1 MSEKVQASVQPKMKK
16 RKKIS
21 VFDILIYVF
30 FGILAV
36 VTIYPFYNV
45 IILSFANAVATAKFV
60 PYFYPHTI
68 DVTAYR
74 VILDDPYFVKS
85 VLNSVFVTVVGTVL
99 SMIVSVTGA
108 YVLSKKRLAGRKI
121 LMAYVLFTMFF
132 GGGTIPTY
140 ILVKSL
146 GLLNNIWSM
155 IFPSLVSAY
164 YVVIMKNY
172 FLGLPDSIE
181 EAAHI
186 DGANDFVI
194 LLRIILPISLPFM
207 ATFVLFYAVGYWN
220 GWWNAYLYINKKALW
235 PLQIYLRNVLS
246 SLNKELVQQAQ
257 KMANQETVFATSIQM
272 ATICISV
279 FPIAC
284 VYPFVQKYFV
294 KGVLV
299 GSIKE

>member
-1 MSEKVQASVQPKMKK
+1 MSEKVQAAVQPKTK
-16 RKKIS
+16 KKIS
-21 VFDILIYVF
+21 IFNILVYVF

-45 IILSFANAVATAKFV
+45 IILSFANAVATATHV
-60 PYFYPHTI
+60 PYFLMHTF
-68 DVTAYR
+68 DMTSYK
-74 VILDDPYFVKS
+74 VILEDPYFSKS
-85 VLNSVFVTVVGTVL
+85 VLNSVFVTVVGTCL
-99 SMIVSVTGA
+99 SMIVSVSGA
-108 YVLSKKRLAGRKI
+108 YVLSKKRLAGRKF
-121 LMAYVLFTMFF
+121 LMTYVVFTMFF

-140 ILVKSL
+140 ITVKSL

-155 IFPSLVSAY
+155 ICPSLVSAY
-164 YVVIMKNY
+164 YMVIMKNY

-194 LLRIILPISLPFM
+194 LIRIILPISLPFM
-207 ATFVLFYAVGYWN
+207 ATFLLFYAVDYWN
-220 GWWNAYLYINKKALW
+220 GWWNAYLYITKKALW
-235 PLQIYLRNVLS
+235 PLQIYLRNILS
-246 SLNKELVQQAQ
+246 SLNKELIAQAQ
-257 KMANQETVFATSIQM
+257 KMANQEVVFATSIQM

-279 FPIAC
+279 LPIAC
-284 VYPFVQKYFV
+284 VYPFVQKHFV